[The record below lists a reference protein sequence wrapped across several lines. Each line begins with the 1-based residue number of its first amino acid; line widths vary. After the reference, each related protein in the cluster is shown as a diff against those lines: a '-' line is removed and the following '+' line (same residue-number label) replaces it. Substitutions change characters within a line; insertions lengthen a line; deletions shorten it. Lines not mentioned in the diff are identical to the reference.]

1 MNKGADL
8 LAKLHIHPCLWVVM
22 GICLVTGYIQQFLCL
37 FLIVLIHE
45 LGHSIAAL
53 FFSWR
58 VKRIL
63 LLPFGGL
70 LEAEEHG
77 NRPLKEELVV
87 IAAGPIQHVLLQLAA
102 WLFFLLSGIN
112 QSQYDMF
119 TFYNF
124 SILLINL
131 LPIWP
136 LDGGK
141 LAFILLS
148 KYFPYQTAHRYSL
161 LSSSLFCLLLLLWFA
176 AVSPMQLSAWILLVF
191 LTYSLYDEYRKRHFT
206 HIRFLLERYYGKKR
220 ELGRLTPI
228 KVSADD
234 KILDVLSKFRRDC
247 KHPIHIEKDGRTI
260 SELDENE
267 LLHAYFAEK
276 RTNTSMEE
284 LMYLY

>member
-1 MNKGADL
+1 MNKAAEFVG
-8 LAKLHIHPCLWVVM
+8 KLHIHPILWVVM
-22 GICLVTGYIQQFLCL
+22 GISLATGYIQQFLCL
-37 FLIVLIHE
+37 FFIVFIHE
-45 LGHSIAAL
+45 LGHSFAAL
-53 FFSWR
+53 FYSWR

-63 LLPFGGL
+63 LLPFGGM

-77 NRPLKEELVV
+77 NRPLKEELLV
-87 IAAGPIQHVLLQLAA
+87 IAAGPFQHVLLQLAA
-102 WLFFLLSGIN
+102 WLFFWMSGIT
-112 QSQYDMF
+112 QSLYDMF
-119 TFYNF
+119 TFYNI

-141 LAFILLS
+141 LTFILFS
-148 KYFPYQTAHRYSL
+148 KYLPYQTAHRYCL
-161 LSSSLFCLLLLLWFA
+161 QTSSLFCFFLILWFLV
-176 AVSPMQLSAWILLVF
+176 VSPMQLSAWILLVF

-206 HIRFLLERYYGKKR
+206 HIRFLLERYYGQKR
-220 ELGRLTPI
+220 ELGKLTPI
-228 KVSADD
+228 QVNADD

-247 KHPIHIEKDGRTI
+247 KHPIQIEKDGRTI

-267 LLHAYFAEK
+267 LLHAYFTEK